1 MAQRLA
7 GRFAARPMATINLTP
22 MIPVL
27 LALFA
32 VVAVAAS
39 ANHSALTLDVS
50 PRDPGPPSVAQPPPA
65 PYVSV
70 DVGGSLRIDGKPVDA
85 ARFGPELKRLSMERK
100 QRFIL
105 VRAEPDT
112 SYGDYM
118 RAVRLIR
125 RQGLEVQPI
134 NEDIR

>member
-1 MAQRLA
+1 MAA
-7 GRFAARPMATINLTP
+7 INLTP
-22 MIPVL
+22 MVPVL

-32 VVAVAAS
+32 VVAVVAS

-50 PRDPGPPSVAQPPPA
+50 PKDFPPPSVVQPPPA

-70 DVGGSLRIDGKPVDA
+70 DIGGGLRIDGKSIDA
-85 ARFGPELKRLSMERK
+85 ASFGPELKRLSVARK

-125 RQGLEVQPI
+125 SQGLEVQPI

>member
-1 MAQRLA
+1 MAA
-7 GRFAARPMATINLTP
+7 INLTP
-22 MIPVL
+22 MVPVL

-50 PRDPGPPSVAQPPPA
+50 PKDFPPPSVVQPPPA

-70 DVGGSLRIDGKPVDA
+70 DIGGGLRIDGKSIDA
-85 ARFGPELKRLSMERK
+85 ASFGPELKRLSVAGK

-125 RQGLEVQPI
+125 SQGLEVQPI